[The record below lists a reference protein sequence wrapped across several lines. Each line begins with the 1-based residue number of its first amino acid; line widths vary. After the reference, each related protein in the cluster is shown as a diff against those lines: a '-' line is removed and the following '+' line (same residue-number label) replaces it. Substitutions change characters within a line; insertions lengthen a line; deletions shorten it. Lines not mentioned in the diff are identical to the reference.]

1 MDGRATDDQRLKELV
16 KAAVVELIEERRDLV
31 LDLLEEALEDVGLAR
46 AIEEGS
52 ATPLVARDEVLQLLD
67 RK

>member
-46 AIEEGS
+46 AIEEGA
-52 ATPLVARDEVLQLLD
+52 ATPLVGRDEVLQLLD